1 MTSQVSRKEW
11 FRTKVAHYEQRL
23 VRYTRRITG
32 NHESARDVVQEAYLR
47 LWKLDDEVPE
57 NITAWLFHVCRN
69 QALDVLRRDKKM
81 IQMKAN
87 DMLSVPAPASPMP
100 EPGESALM
108 LEVNRLPENQQ
119 EVIRLKFQEGL
130 SYREISDVTGLSVS
144 NIGYLMHTGIKCL
157 RERMASSLNSTSK
170 KGGAK

>member
-11 FRTKVAHYEQRL
+11 FKTMIAHYEQRL

-47 LWKLDDEVPE
+47 LWKLDDGVPE

-69 QALDVLRRDKKM
+69 QALDILRRDKKM
-81 IQMKAN
+81 IQITADEMTK
-87 DMLSVPAPASPMP
+87 VPENALA
-100 EPGESALM
+100 EPGESSLIQE
-108 LEVNRLPENQQ
+108 LKRLPDNQQ

-144 NIGYLMHTGIKCL
+144 NVGFLLHAGIKCL
-157 RERMASSLNSTSK
+157 RERMATSINSPR